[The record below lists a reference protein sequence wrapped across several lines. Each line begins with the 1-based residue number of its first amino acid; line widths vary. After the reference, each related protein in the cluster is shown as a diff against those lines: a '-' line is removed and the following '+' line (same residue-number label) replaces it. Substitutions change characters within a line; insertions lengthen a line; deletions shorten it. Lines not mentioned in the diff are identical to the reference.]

1 MPGKYSIRFAV
12 SFLLQNCRGSFEAQ
26 KLQTTLLGI
35 LYLSLSLSLS
45 LSIKF
50 NFFCTHMAKKPKPR
64 WSTELFPFWT
74 KSGFLSLSFPFSLSL
89 SPSLSL
95 SLYFSNSPTF
105 NSISFADLQRSLLWN
120 CAGDDLRNQSRLKPE
135 VFSRCR
141 VRRWDSCSPGCCSAR
156 TQTCLRYQAD
166 ERSFKYSQVLLVLNV
181 LHVLHGLHILCVFRV
196 LLV

>member
-95 SLYFSNSPTF
+95 SL
-105 NSISFADLQRSLLWN
+105 SISQILQHLIPFLLQTYSEASFETVQEMIYGIN
-120 CAGDDLRNQSRLKPE
+120 PVSNQKSFLDVGSGVGTVVLQVAAQLELKL
-135 VFSRCR
+135 VFGIKLMNAPLNTHRY
-141 VRRWDSCSPGCCSAR
+141 
-156 TQTCLRYQAD
+156 CL
-166 ERSFKYSQVLLVLNV
+166 S
-181 LHVLHGLHILCVFRV
+181 
-196 LLV
+196 